1 MIDGGESRDMAAAK
15 LVALLLLA
23 LVFTTSVFADAGIGS
38 DEPEISGS
46 DGSSMIQLD
55 QLNAKIR
62 ALG

>member
-1 MIDGGESRDMAAAK
+1 MNLDMAAAK

-23 LVFTTSVFADAGIGS
+23 LVFTSSVFADGG
-38 DEPEISGS
+38 DEPEVVDAAGS
-46 DGSSMIQLD
+46 DGSSKIQLD